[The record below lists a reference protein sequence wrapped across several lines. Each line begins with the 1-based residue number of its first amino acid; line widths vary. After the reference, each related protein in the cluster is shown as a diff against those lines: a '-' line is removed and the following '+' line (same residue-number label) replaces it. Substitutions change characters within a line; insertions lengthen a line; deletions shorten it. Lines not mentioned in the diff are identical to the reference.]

1 MSSVF
6 AFAMPSSADTSVSI
20 LTQII
25 GPVVTDIV
33 TGTNTSGGTPLG
45 IFAGMLQSFNM
56 YLLGFGTIIFAI
68 MLFIGT
74 MNTAADGQFLGRDWN
89 SMWIPIRLVVGL
101 LFVVPLQSGLCVG
114 QYIFLYLILIGVN
127 IATQVWDSVVTNIF
141 DNAAPPPIPSY
152 VTNTAKDVVFQQILL
167 FSEAYIQS
175 YLSDQSPAMA
185 TGSGIQVTLSPQ
197 TVSALTGMIPLN
209 TLSGNT
215 VINGGDGQ
223 GWNDTIGDLC
233 GWEGYSGLT
242 PYCTQA
248 VINVLTGHA
257 GSGKAQSLMQGD
269 TSGVHYYVWLDSTG
283 THLNTWSN
291 LLQWNLAA
299 PPMRSYYGGD
309 VGALGLHTPPTNTS
323 WDINQGADGKFIISG
338 TYTYNIQAA
347 LAPQEQQTAA
357 AIDIGGFF
365 SAKLYSE
372 VNNFIVNNI
381 VVPSPIMQPPAL
393 PPAQPTPPSPVTSIQ
408 LPQTPCPN
416 NSCDVTPV
424 VTTLLALANS
434 QVVVYQEQQASQAVP
449 PQPGQKPNPANNVY
463 CAAGTEGPTCELR
476 YNLSSYAVPGLI
488 EYTKKHPAGKQTY
501 NVIDLLGSWWSAG
514 DSYLILDD
522 QMSQNLNDLLTLFQR
537 YLYDF
542 SNLTSIGTGTGN
554 INLQFQLMIGEVGA
568 MVWQSTPNL
577 GTDAAWTSGCWQHTS
592 LNTHGTDYLSCYIDQ
607 LRLSNIIQTGS
618 GQGSAMTVH
627 SINASVGVS
636 EGSQVW
642 LNEIAPYDPDASNP
656 TPGQVTIG
664 NNPADQLEFY
674 NQLLTVPTDLQL
686 PFQLLLQYAIQQQ
699 AAGSNPH
706 CGGGQINC
714 LILVQPYIQN
724 MLNVLLANHL
734 MNLPSGN
741 AQVTIPVT
749 QVMNG
754 IFSDLLGSIGPDQE
768 SSGPDNGAL
777 VTIMQEVYNLGEPSK
792 STSIASTQYSQMTQ
806 IRNLGMSIMISCVHN
821 MEDVY
826 SHVSDVTQQLIS
838 EVQNIQ
844 GIAAGQ
850 VSGFAWASIV
860 PLIGSGFTGASQY
873 IQTTA
878 EIQMLTVITMT
889 MTSLSISL
897 MWLPLFMFV
906 ITSMLMMA
914 VQFAILIPLTPYILF
929 WAGQMAWVLGVIEAL
944 VAAPLVMLGIAHPG
958 GNQYMGHAQP
968 AIRMMMG
975 VLFRPVLMVIGMVTG
990 ILLTYVLITYSAQGF
1005 HVIAD
1010 GIISSAPPGAS
1021 VTDAQ
1026 TLQGLLAIL
1035 MLFIYGSFLV
1045 MAFTKCFSPIYTIP
1059 EKVVEWIGGTAVRA
1073 GEQELSQFSGAVQ
1086 QTSQQGTQA
1095 AGSSLQQG
1103 VQAQQQKGQQVS
1115 DMTKQ
1120 EFAMQGSATRELAG
1134 GINKSA
1140 TDVGGAAFSV
1150 KG

>member
-6 AFAMPSSADTSVSI
+6 AFAMPSSTDTSVSI

-33 TGTNTSGGTPLG
+33 NGTNTSGGTPLG

-89 SMWIPIRLVVGL
+89 SMWIPVRLVVGL

-197 TVSALTGMIPLN
+197 TVSAQTGMIPLN

-215 VINGGDGQ
+215 VINGGPGE
-223 GWNDTIGDLC
+223 WEDTIAEFC
-233 GWEGYSGLT
+233 GWEGYLGLT

-248 VINVLTGHA
+248 VINVLTGA
-257 GSGKAQSLMQGD
+257 ADSGQAQAIPKD
-269 TSGVHYYVWLDSTG
+269 TSGVQYYVWLDSTG
-283 THLNTWSN
+283 THLNTRSN
-291 LLQWNLAA
+291 LLQLNPGNLS
-299 PPMRSYYGGD
+299 MRYTVGGD
-309 VGALGLHTPPTNTS
+309 LGAIGLATPPTKAS
-323 WDINQGADGKFIISG
+323 WGINKGADGKFIISG

-357 AIDIGGFF
+357 AIDIGGTF
-365 SAKLYSE
+365 SAELYSE

-381 VVPSPIMQPPAL
+381 VVASPLMSP
-393 PPAQPTPPSPVTSIQ
+393 PTPPSPVTSIS
-408 LPQTPCPN
+408 PPPTPCSS

-434 QVVVYQEQQASQAVP
+434 QVVAYQKNQASQA

-463 CAAGTEGPTCELR
+463 CAAGTEGQTCELR

-488 EYTKKHPAGKQTY
+488 EYTKKHPAGKQIY

-568 MVWQSTPNL
+568 MVQQSRPTAS
-577 GTDAAWTSGCWQHTS
+577 DAAWTSGCWQHDS
-592 LNTHGTDYLSCYIDQ
+592 INAHGTGYLSCYIDQ
-607 LRLSNIIQTGS
+607 LRLSNIIQTGGP
-618 GQGSAMTVH
+618 GQTPVMTVH
-627 SINASVGVS
+627 SINASAGVS

-656 TPGQVTIG
+656 TPGQVSFG

-699 AAGSNPH
+699 AAGNNPH

-844 GIAAGQ
+844 QTAAGQ
-850 VSGFAWASIV
+850 VSGFAWASMV
-860 PLIGSGFTGASQY
+860 PLIGSSFAGASQY

-1021 VTDAQ
+1021 ATDAQ

-1059 EKVVEWIGGTAVRA
+1059 EKVVEWIGGTAARA

-1140 TDVGGAAFSV
+1140 TDVGGAALSV
-1150 KG
+1150 MG